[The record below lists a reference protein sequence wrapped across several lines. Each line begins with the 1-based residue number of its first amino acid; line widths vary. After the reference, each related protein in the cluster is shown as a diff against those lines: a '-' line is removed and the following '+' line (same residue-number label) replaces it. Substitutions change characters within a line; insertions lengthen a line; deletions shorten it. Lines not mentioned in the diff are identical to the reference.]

1 MIVKITRPCN
11 ASYTCEDS
19 VRCYRTNFTAITQR
33 NRLNC
38 QFPTTDITV
47 DPTFAFNILNHLPDP
62 LIWVTPVKNA
72 AGTIEDFVV
81 GYCNHQ
87 ANEIINHPKGN
98 LQNLR
103 ILRDGIPS
111 PQSAA
116 ANFENFLKVYQT
128 GAVEEHSVFAHY
140 SGREFE
146 VVRRCVDDGVL
157 SVTRDRKAQR
167 EAEKKEQEKS
177 ALLNGI
183 IDHSPIGIM
192 VYQAQRNGA
201 NEITDFQIRLYNQ
214 VSHSLTG
221 VPEEQRKTLSF
232 RRLLQILKSDEV
244 FDRYCNLVET
254 GEPFTLTYFSGLSKN
269 WLQLTA
275 VKLDDGFLVSIADV
289 SEANRAAQSL
299 QQQSHYLNAILNA
312 SISAV
317 ATMEAVRN
325 ENNEIIDLRYQR
337 VNNRFLEWL
346 QKSEAE
352 VLSSTMLSLFPNT
365 KSSGIFQ
372 LYCTV
377 IEEGSPQKLEVQYL
391 DEQVNVWYDLSIER
405 LDEHTAVGTFYDIT
419 LRKKAFEQI
428 QQQKSLLD
436 NILSNSSNGISA
448 SEALRNQQG
457 EVIDFRAILV
467 NDAAVRFLGITHEDY
482 MSKTGGEIDPNFP
495 GSPYFHQCVSTLKTG
510 EHFITQYYLEGAK
523 KWLEVSVSR
532 MDDDHLIHIFT
543 DVTSIKEAQ
552 FSVQRS
558 AERLSTII
566 NTSHAGFFMGVPER
580 DEKGEIV
587 DFRFTLVNE
596 VLASFVGETRENL
609 VGQLGS
615 HRFVKY
621 KTNGLFDQFR
631 KTYLANTKK
640 QFDFYYKGENVE
652 VWGNLMVTRIEDEL
666 LGTFTDFTNVKKLQL
681 QLENMVGE
689 LKRSNASLEEFAY
702 AASHDLQEPLRK
714 IYTFSDRLQQ
724 ELNGQLNSTQKMM
737 FERIGNAT
745 MRMRNLIDDLLAY
758 SEVGAQANANSIVN
772 TNAIVDQVL
781 QDLESLIQDTHTKI
795 TRSLLPPLRG
805 DERQLRQLFQNLI
818 GNAIKYHSPDREPVV
833 SIVCHEINRHDALLA
848 PHAQLSGKDAY
859 LIEIID
865 NGIGFEQEQAE
876 KIFQVFQR
884 LHGRSEYQ
892 GTGVGL
898 AIVQKV
904 VQNHHGVVVAEG
916 KPGKGAT
923 FRVFLPR

>member
-1 MIVKITRPCN
+1 
-11 ASYTCEDS
+11 
-19 VRCYRTNFTAITQR
+19 
-33 NRLNC
+33 
-38 QFPTTDITV
+38 
-47 DPTFAFNILNHLPDP
+47 
-62 LIWVTPVKNA
+62 
-72 AGTIEDFVV
+72 
-81 GYCNHQ
+81 
-87 ANEIINHPKGN
+87 
-98 LQNLR
+98 
-103 ILRDGIPS
+103 
-111 PQSAA
+111 
-116 ANFENFLKVYQT
+116 
-128 GAVEEHSVFAHY
+128 
-140 SGREFE
+140 
-146 VVRRCVDDGVL
+146 
-157 SVTRDRKAQR
+157 
-167 EAEKKEQEKS
+167 
-177 ALLNGI
+177 
-183 IDHSPIGIM
+183 
-192 VYQAQRNGA
+192 
-201 NEITDFQIRLYNQ
+201 
-214 VSHSLTG
+214 
-221 VPEEQRKTLSF
+221 
-232 RRLLQILKSDEV
+232 
-244 FDRYCNLVET
+244 
-254 GEPFTLTYFSGLSKN
+254 
-269 WLQLTA
+269 
-275 VKLDDGFLVSIADV
+275 
-289 SEANRAAQSL
+289 
-299 QQQSHYLNAILNA
+299 
-312 SISAV
+312 
-317 ATMEAVRN
+317 
-325 ENNEIIDLRYQR
+325 
-337 VNNRFLEWL
+337 
-346 QKSEAE
+346 
-352 VLSSTMLSLFPNT
+352 
-365 KSSGIFQ
+365 
-372 LYCTV
+372 
-377 IEEGSPQKLEVQYL
+377 
-391 DEQVNVWYDLSIER
+391 
-405 LDEHTAVGTFYDIT
+405 
-419 LRKKAFEQI
+419 
-428 QQQKSLLD
+428 
-436 NILSNSSNGISA
+436 
-448 SEALRNQQG
+448 
-457 EVIDFRAILV
+457 
-467 NDAAVRFLGITHEDY
+467 
-482 MSKTGGEIDPNFP
+482 
-495 GSPYFHQCVSTLKTG
+495 
-510 EHFITQYYLEGAK
+510 LEGAK